1 MMKKLLLLSGCV
13 ILISCGTAINEINL
27 KERDLPSY
35 CVDFVRDDNFLK
47 HQSKV
52 LSDSRYRSGQY
63 KQCTDLVME
72 RIKKD

>member
-1 MMKKLLLLSGCV
+1 MKKLLLLSGCV
-13 ILISCGTAINEINL
+13 ILIGCGTAINEINL

-35 CVDFVRDDNFLK
+35 CVDIVRADNFLK
-47 HQSKV
+47 HQSKA

-72 RIKKD
+72 KIKKD

>member
-1 MMKKLLLLSGCV
+1 MIKKLLLLSSCA
-13 ILISCGTAINEINL
+13 ILIGCGTAINEINL

-52 LSDSRYRSGQY
+52 LSDSRYRSAQY

-72 RIKKD
+72 KIKKD

>member
-1 MMKKLLLLSGCV
+1 MMKKLLLLSSCA
-13 ILISCGTAINEINL
+13 ILIGCGTAINEINL

-52 LSDSRYRSGQY
+52 LSDSRYKSAQY
-63 KQCTDLVME
+63 RACRDLVMKK
-72 RIKKD
+72 IKRG